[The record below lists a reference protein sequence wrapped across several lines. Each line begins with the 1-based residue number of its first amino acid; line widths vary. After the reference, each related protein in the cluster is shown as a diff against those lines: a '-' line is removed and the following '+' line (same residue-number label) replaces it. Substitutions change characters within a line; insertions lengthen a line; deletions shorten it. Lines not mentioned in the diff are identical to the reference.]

1 MQPLTVIKLGG
12 ALLTEKQQ
20 PFTLRPSVLAQV
32 AGEVRAC
39 QEAGLLQRLVLV
51 HGVGSFGHPPVLAHK
66 LHKGFQSPAQLIHL
80 SDTQNRVMHLRLAVA
95 EAFHAAGVAVS
106 TLLPSSCMTAQD
118 ASLHS
123 SYLDGVRGF
132 LGVGMVPLLGG
143 DMLADDRM
151 GFCVF
156 SGDKVAVDLALSL
169 GASRLILA
177 TEVAGVY
184 DRDPLR
190 VPDARLIHRLS
201 LSAGELDG
209 REPDGVELDSLAQVD
224 ASEAMLGKLKAL
236 HPAQPAMRAGQLTVH
251 ILSMSQPG
259 NLRALLQG
267 EEAVGTQVIA

>member
-12 ALLTEKQQ
+12 ALLTEKRQ

-39 QEAGLLQRLVLV
+39 QEAGLIQRLVLV
-51 HGVGSFGHPPVLAHK
+51 HGVGSFGHPPVLAHQ

-80 SDTQNRVMHLRLAVA
+80 SDTQNRVMHLRMAVA

-106 TLLPSSCMTAQD
+106 TLLPSSCMG
-118 ASLHS
+118 ASGANLHS
-123 SYLDGVRGF
+123 SYLEGVRGF
-132 LGVGMVPLLGG
+132 LGLGMVPLLGG
-143 DMLADDRM
+143 DMLVDDQM

-156 SGDKVAVDLALSL
+156 SGDKIAVELALAL

-190 VPDARLIHRLS
+190 FPEARLIPRLQ
-201 LSAGELDG
+201 LSQEAESG
-209 REPDGVELDSLAQVD
+209 PELDSLAQVD
-224 ASEAMLGKLKAL
+224 ASQAMMGKLQAL
-236 HPAQPAMRAGQLTVH
+236 HPAHPAMHEGRLTVH
-251 ILSMSQPG
+251 ILSMTQPG
-259 NLRALLQG
+259 NLRTLLKG
-267 EEAVGTQVIA
+267 EKPVGTQVLA